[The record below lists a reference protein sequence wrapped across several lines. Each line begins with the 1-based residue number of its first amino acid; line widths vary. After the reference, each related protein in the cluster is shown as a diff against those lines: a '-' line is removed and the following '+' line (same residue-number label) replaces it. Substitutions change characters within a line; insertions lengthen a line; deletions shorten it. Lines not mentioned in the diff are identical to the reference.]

1 VIYYL
6 CLRLASLVQSSLGPA
21 LDYFERIFSFTL
33 IIVVV
38 VPRILNLPTALHI
51 STSCGI
57 RVLGNRFAQSLELLD
72 TVGCRSPPPVW

>member
-1 VIYYL
+1 M
-6 CLRLASLVQSSLGPA
+6 CLRLASLARFSLEPA
-21 LDYFERIFSFTL
+21 LDNFERVFSFTL

-38 VPRILNLPTALHI
+38 VPHILSLPTALHI

-72 TVGCRSPPPVW
+72 TVGCRSPPPEW